1 MSLYALVNKKT
12 LSLCV
17 FVFNIKKQTI
27 MKKTYMNPTCEVVK
41 IAGLQLLTGS
51 NPEDGFSKSGVGTTS
66 ETSGNMARDYDFDFD
81 ED

>member
-1 MSLYALVNKKT
+1 
-12 LSLCV
+12 
-17 FVFNIKKQTI
+17 

-51 NPEDGFSKSGVGTTS
+51 NPEDVFSKSGVGTTS